1 MLARIHRPNDD
12 RWWTESC
19 LRLRDF
25 VMSYEGDYEVWLRH
39 DLDRGHLSAEQ
50 QKYFQI
56 EAVWLCTRCEDVG
69 RENGKQLAHKALD
82 KKRPVHRIYVRH
94 SSHKSAKHHFRDF
107 VQLEPI
113 CISSD
118 LRSMTATGPASL
130 RTTVRG
136 PFTFLEHT

>member
-1 MLARIHRPNDD
+1 MLARIHRSNDD
-12 RWWTESC
+12 LWWTESC

-25 VMSYEGDYEVWLRH
+25 VMSYEGDYEVWRRH

-50 QKYFQI
+50 QKYFQT

-82 KKRPVHRIYVRH
+82 KKLLVHRTYARR
-94 SSHKSAKHHFRDF
+94 SSHKGAKH
-107 VQLEPI
+107 
-113 CISSD
+113 

-130 RTTVRG
+130 RSTVRG